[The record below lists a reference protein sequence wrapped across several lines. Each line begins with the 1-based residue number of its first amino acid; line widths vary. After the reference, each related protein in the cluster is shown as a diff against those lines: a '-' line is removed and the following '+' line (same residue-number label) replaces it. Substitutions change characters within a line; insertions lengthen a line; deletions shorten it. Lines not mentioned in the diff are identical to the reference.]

1 MTSYRNLYIDN
12 VYFFNKADIDA
23 FLKNKAIEAYRRA
36 CRRFAEKPSM
46 EMSIY
51 CNEQAER
58 LHKVEGLSW
67 EEIEEIEISAY

>member
-1 MTSYRNLYIDN
+1 MTAYRNLYIDHIL
-12 VYFFNKADIDA
+12 FNSKADIDT

-36 CRRFAEKPSM
+36 CGRFAEKPSM

-51 CNEQAER
+51 CQEQADR